1 MKKPDISRW
10 NYNANMECL
19 LLFANIVDETTF
31 NYTTDSYKASALHSL
46 SLMDE
51 LLSTIKNIDRGV
63 IREQALESVVNELN
77 WSIDH
82 DEVIKELIS
91 EKKLSGLVPI
101 INPASNRIV
110 LKNAIEMLL
119 ATISVADYLHKLK
132 ETISELVKNNRQKEK
147 LERQARIFITHLKFM
162 GYEEEYIYYKN
173 KDFFFSSNIII
184 NSENQID
191 DFLALFSGIP
201 VEYKVIF
208 IANNIAAQIQ
218 NIITAQGDEVGDDF
232 NIGVNNN
239 RVRRFKKKR
248 HANWKFITISV
259 KTMDMYAARSAAVD
273 KMESLS
279 NLFSFYHHK
288 NTLTYQDVCMV
299 VETANPTTFMKIKK
313 PTPNIVRCKDL
324 KPLSASR
331 LFIKAASQVDMEPGS
346 LLRIVKSLRL
356 HQAALTADTLE
367 NQFVNLFTALEILI
381 PKQAD
386 SGKDRILQIYET
398 LIPYLCLGYYDKLVS
413 SVVDSIKQWNPA
425 MLTHIE
431 QTVTEGTTTNEKVC
445 AYMLLQKYDNDLD
458 TVVYTALTADH
469 YYLLR
474 HRMNRLHVLM
484 EKPSELTKHLKH
496 HEQKL
501 KWHIDRIYRT
511 RNLIVH
517 SGAAP
522 YYLETLLE
530 NIHSYYDILITRLIH
545 DNIGRGFKKLE
556 YSYLMYDVDYKG
568 YLDRLSKLQTNGDQ
582 LDENNILDAVLLQN

>member
-10 NYNANMECL
+10 NYNENMACL

-31 NYTTDSYKASALHSL
+31 NYTTDSYKASALHSM

-51 LLSTIKNIDRGV
+51 LLRTINSIEEGV
-63 IREQALESVVNELN
+63 IREQALESVVNELV
-77 WSIDH
+77 WSIEH
-82 DEVIKELIS
+82 DEIIKELIS
-91 EKKLSGLVPI
+91 EKNLDGLIPVI
-101 INPASNRIV
+101 TPASNRVV
-110 LKNAIEMLL
+110 LKNAVEMLL
-119 ATISVADYLHKLK
+119 VAISAADYLKKLK
-132 ETISELVKNNRQKEK
+132 VSISEIVKTNRQKEK
-147 LERQARIFITHLKFM
+147 LEKQTRILITHLKFM
-162 GYEEEYIYYKN
+162 GYAEEFLYYKN
-173 KDFFFSSNIII
+173 KEYFFSFSSII

-191 DFLALFSGIP
+191 DFLGFFTGDSAS
-201 VEYKVIF
+201 YKVIF
-208 IANNIAAQIQ
+208 IANNIAVQIQ
-218 NIITAQGDEVGDDF
+218 NYLKAQGDDVGDDF
-232 NIGVNNN
+232 NFDIINN
-239 RVRRFKKKR
+239 RVRSFKKKK
-248 HANWKFITISV
+248 HPNWKFITISV
-259 KTMDMYAARSAAVD
+259 EAKDMFSARMVAVD

-299 VETANPTTFMKIKK
+299 VDCANPATFSKISK
-313 PTPNIVRCKDL
+313 PTPSIVRCKDL
-324 KPLSASR
+324 KPISASR
-331 LFIKAASQVDMEPGS
+331 LFINATNNINMDRDSFM
-346 LLRIVKSLRL
+346 RIMKSLRL

-381 PKQAD
+381 PKQVD

-413 SVVDSIKQWNPA
+413 SVVNSIKQWNPA
-425 MLTHIE
+425 MLTHIIE
-431 QTVTEGTTTNEKVC
+431 TVTEGTTTNEKVC
-445 AYMLLQKYDNDLD
+445 IYMLLQKYDNDLD
-458 TVVYTALTADH
+458 TVVYSALTADH
-469 YYLLR
+469 FYLLR

-484 EKPSELTKHLKH
+484 EKPSELIKHLKH

-517 SGAAP
+517 SGVAP

-545 DNIGRGFKKLE
+545 DNISRGFKKLE

-568 YLDRLSKLQTNGDQ
+568 YLDKLNKLQASGDQ
-582 LDENNILDAVLLQN
+582 LDEHNVLDAILLQN

>member
-1 MKKPDISRW
+1 
-10 NYNANMECL
+10 
-19 LLFANIVDETTF
+19 
-31 NYTTDSYKASALHSL
+31 
-46 SLMDE
+46 
-51 LLSTIKNIDRGV
+51 
-63 IREQALESVVNELN
+63 
-77 WSIDH
+77 
-82 DEVIKELIS
+82 
-91 EKKLSGLVPI
+91 
-101 INPASNRIV
+101 
-110 LKNAIEMLL
+110 MLL

-201 VEYKVIF
+201 VDYKVIF

-259 KTMDMYAARSAAVD
+259 ETMDMYAARSAAVD

-568 YLDRLSKLQTNGDQ
+568 YLDRLNKLQTNGDQ